1 MNGEVFTVRTTEA
14 RDATAADLE
23 RAGYV
28 TGEMLAEHVRIV
40 WAASKDAISR
50 AEKAERALAAL
61 RDQVAAGG
69 CEAAHLGERT
79 YECDIAQPCG
89 LCRLR
94 ARSEKAERL
103 HSEAEAQ
110 IACRNELRAQLAT
123 AERERDTLRAEL
135 AALRAPVE
143 GEPTDNDLRDV
154 WDAGAYKGL
163 RSAGGARRALWR
175 AGERAGV
182 AHERARHARSTD
194 AVYRERDILAA
205 LAAKLA
211 QRLGYPAWTA
221 EHDLAADPTW
231 EPEWRDIVF
240 FRLPTGQCSWHLKV
254 GEKAECGLNSLPVAV
269 EPWDGHTTEEKYAR
283 ILAFLSTAEARP
295 ETKGRAT
302 DEELFA
308 IADAV
313 YDERGV
319 EDNDAPHLI
328 AARVAARVRQERCL
342 IAQAVAANADIR
354 VAEDDA
360 GFMVGVHAPGCD
372 EELRRNVPAAEVPA
386 TLARLAGLEVSRG

>member
-1 MNGEVFTVRTTEA
+1 MPIIIETPAPPTRERLVLVSPSSVSNPIETPNGEVFTVRTTEA
-14 RDATAADLE
+14 RDATPDDLA

-28 TGEMLAEHVRIV
+28 TGEMLAEQVRIV

-154 WDAGAYKGL
+154 WDAGETL
-163 RSAGGARRALWR
+163 SDSRRALWR

-182 AHERARHARSTD
+182 AHERARHART
-194 AVYRERDILAA
+194 
-205 LAAKLA
+205 
-211 QRLGYPAWTA
+211 
-221 EHDLAADPTW
+221 
-231 EPEWRDIVF
+231 EP
-240 FRLPTGQCSWHLKV
+240 
-254 GEKAECGLNSLPVAV
+254 
-269 EPWDGHTTEEKYAR
+269 
-283 ILAFLSTAEARP
+283 
-295 ETKGRAT
+295 RAT
-302 DEELFA
+302 DEELLA

-313 YDERGV
+313 YEEAHGGEILNGPHEIARRVAAHVRAEMCLVTRAVGMEADVSLDRHPRGLGERAYTIRV
-319 EDNDAPHLI
+319 QCPTKPSAI
-328 AARVAARVRQERCL
+328 AADVPASEVPARVARLLGEVER
-342 IAQAVAANADIR
+342 
-354 VAEDDA
+354 
-360 GFMVGVHAPGCD
+360 
-372 EELRRNVPAAEVPA
+372 
-386 TLARLAGLEVSRG
+386 